1 MYFNSSNIKHNLHD
15 CLCNSIDALF
25 SGWKVCSYT
34 SYFPYFSTHVYLQMP
49 QYFLYLIGRSVVMVL
64 VVPFVGNG
72 FHIKPLSSKL
82 KRVKLGPMP
91 VTFIKKCTTL
101 FMHVYPDDLRQ
112 RLYALRKKFLMV
124 TSSSCIPEVECRL

>member
-1 MYFNSSNIKHNLHD
+1 MYFNSSNIKHNLHNF
-15 CLCNSIDALF
+15 LCNSIDALF

-82 KRVKLGPMP
+82 KRVTLGSMP

-101 FMHVYPDDLRQ
+101 FMHVSTDDPIQ
-112 RLYALRKKFLMV
+112 RLYAPIKKLSYGYFILV
-124 TSSSCIPEVECRL
+124 YSRSGV